1 MRGFNPPAFLE
12 ERERI
17 DRIVAK
23 VAAKRAAAKRAATT
37 A

>member
-1 MRGFNPPAFLE
+1 LE
-12 ERERI
+12 ERARI

-23 VAAKRAAAKRAATT
+23 VAAKRAAAKRSATT